1 MKKLAAILL
10 ALSIA
15 ASSLCAGTAIGIEW
29 SKSQV
34 LPVVLV
40 KPDELYGG
48 FVSTDGNCISCPR
61 WAKTEV
67 KAVLLVHPR
76 PIFGD
81 FAPVQSDSP
90 LGEKWSKENV
100 IPVSLTQPNGN
111 GFSPVNSSA
120 GIGASEAESAPVSPA
135 RVDSTPPV
143 IESQVEGAFN
153 GWDSETI
160 IKLTNGQIWQ
170 QSSYHYQYHYAFMP
184 KVLIYK
190 LGPGYKAKVE
200 GTDTVDVTR
209 LK

>member
-1 MKKLAAILL
+1 MKKLAAILV
-10 ALSIA
+10 ALGTA
-15 ASSLCAGTAIGIEW
+15 ASGLCAGTAIGIEW

-40 KPDELYGG
+40 SPDKLYSG
-48 FVSTDGNCISCPR
+48 FVSTNGNCINCPR
-61 WAKTEV
+61 WAKNEV
-67 KAVLLVHPR
+67 KAVLLVQPR

-81 FAPVQSDSP
+81 FAPVQGDSP
-90 LGEKWSKENV
+90 IGDKWSKENV
-100 IPVSLTQPNGN
+100 IPVALAEPNGS

-120 GIGASEAESAPVSPA
+120 ETGASATKAVPVSPA
-135 RVDSTPPV
+135 KVDSTPAV
-143 IESQVEGAFN
+143 IESQVEGDFN
-153 GWDSETI
+153 GWEGETI

-190 LGPGYKAKVE
+190 SGAGYKAKVE

-209 LK
+209 LR